1 MLFRSKC
8 KTEEIS
14 EELEKDFHNELWY
27 LRIRES
33 EWFRY
38 DKKVFEK
45 IFEKYREGKDFITKE
60 RRQPIITNTV
70 FGEQE
75 HFGIKNAPPCRFYPS
90 LRAQIL
96 GNYEY
101 CMKLTIPYRT
111 MEFPTY
117 GEQMLWPHSTD
128 LDRVFISDRKHKENM
143 ELNRHLK
150 EKEKQIKVIEPP
162 SNLTDFLL
170 SSGV

>member
-1 MLFRSKC
+1 M
-8 KTEEIS
+8 IS
-14 EELEKDFHNELWY
+14 ILILTYEQPTALELCL
-27 LRIRES
+27 ES
-33 EWFRY
+33 IVKNQYHKNQILIVENGY
-38 DKKVFEK
+38 CEANKP
-45 IFEKYREGKDFITKE
+45 IFEKYKEGKDFITKE

-96 GNYEY
+96 GNYED

-117 GEQMLWPHSTD
+117 GEQMLWPYSTD

-143 ELNRHLK
+143 ELIVRWNTVGFGVGGLASGSGIG
-150 EKEKQIKVIEPP
+150 QIK
-162 SNLTDFLL
+162 L
-170 SSGV
+170 